1 MPFSTQV
8 GNTGYYSRMSGSNRS
23 RNSIDRYLGKQ
34 QTRIPSNEKSILS
47 LGTDASLRR
56 ILFPG
61 YEIVSD
67 IYDKKSFTTSD
78 LYSTPALRML
88 KRRISGHAFPIIP
101 ELVLDAP
108 GMIDDFYLNL
118 LDWSDQDILVVA
130 LSDTVYLWNAKTHQ
144 ITQLYQIP
152 LSITDES
159 SHEGIYVSSVHFI
172 SSFCLAIGLSNGIVQ
187 IWDIF
192 KQVMLYQLDEAYLE
206 GMNNLERTLSS
217 DSFRSTL
224 DDSILPPSNR
234 VSSISS
240 NTYNCLSTGCRLGA
254 IRHYDL
260 RSEWSHVMSTATGS
274 LHHDQEVCGM
284 EWKDEL
290 LASGGNDNFV
300 FVWDIRNS
308 LNEPLFQFKK
318 HCAAV
323 KALGWCPWRRHI
335 LATGGGS
342 ADKQLCIWNTHNGDC
357 IESIQTDSQICS
369 LKWSILSSEL
379 VTGHGY
385 ARNELVVW
393 AWPHLTKLVN
403 IQAHHRRIL
412 HLAKSPD
419 GTTIVSTA
427 YDENLKFWRLFDF
440 SEKQNE
446 FSFKR

>member
-1 MPFSTQV
+1 MAIPF
-8 GNTGYYSRMSGSNRS
+8 NIGYYSRMSSSNTY
-23 RNSIDRYLGKQ
+23 RNYIDRYLGKQ
-34 QTRIPSNEKSILS
+34 QSRISSNEKSTLS

-61 YEIVSD
+61 YEIASD

-88 KRRISGHAFPIIP
+88 KRRISGHTFPTIP

-108 GMIDDFYLNL
+108 GMLDDFYLNL
-118 LDWSDQDILVVA
+118 LDWSDQDILVVG

-144 ITQLYQIP
+144 ITQLYQAS
-152 LSITDES
+152 LSITGGGSPD
-159 SHEGIYVSSVHFI
+159 EGIYVSSVHFI

-206 GMNNLERTLSS
+206 GMDNLERRLSS
-217 DSFRSTL
+217 DPLRSIS
-224 DDSILPPSNR
+224 DDLALPPSNR

-254 IRHYDL
+254 IRHYDM
-260 RSEWSHVMSTATGS
+260 RSELPCIMSTATSS
-274 LHHDQEVCGM
+274 LHHDQEVCGL

-300 FVWDIRNS
+300 FIWDIRNS
-308 LNEPLFQFKK
+308 SDEPLFQFKK

-323 KALGWCPWRRHI
+323 KALGWCPWKRHV

-342 ADKQLCIWNTHNGDC
+342 ADKQLCIWNTYNGDC
-357 IESIQTDSQICS
+357 IESIETDSQICS

-385 ARNELVVW
+385 ARNELAVW
-393 AWPHLTKLVN
+393 AWPHLTKLVS

-419 GTTIVSTA
+419 GKTIVSTA
-427 YDENLKFWRLFDF
+427 YDENLKFWKLFDF
-440 SEKQNE
+440 NEKQDKL
-446 FSFKR
+446 SFTG